1 MNGDEFGTLVDH
13 VMKAITA
20 CEQQVGHNIYVTVAT
35 GITDDGKA
43 YIRIEEDKADS

>member
-1 MNGDEFGTLVDH
+1 MNGNEFSTLVNL

-20 CEQQVGHNIYVTVAT
+20 CEQQIGHNIYVTVAT

-43 YIRIEEDKADS
+43 YIHIEEDKADS

>member
-1 MNGDEFGTLVDH
+1 MKGNDFQELVH
-13 VMKAITA
+13 YVMMAITA
-20 CEQQVGHNIYVTVAT
+20 CEQEIGYKIYVNVAT